1 MRRAVRALALSLALS
16 TSAFAQKDSPLELVR
31 SLRAN
36 GQFDL
41 AAQKLEE
48 LRAKPTGLSPDEV
61 QILPLELARIRLE
74 EASRETEDSR
84 RATLIGQARAAFEE
98 FTRNNPDHPMA
109 AQANVEIARLL
120 ALQAKGRLSR
130 ANRLESADA
139 KAREYTKIRPEFTKA
154 MARYQEA
161 IANLDGR
168 IQKLDE
174 ATAAKKDKESPL
186 AAELKRSK
194 AQAELDAVV
203 LQYELGQTFVGDDDR
218 KKRGEEMDK
227 AIKAFEK
234 LGGQYQDTR
243 IGFLA
248 RVWAF
253 QSRYSQGEEKAAGD
267 MNRYVSANRTHR
279 EAGDAVRLAA
289 YFAIQ
294 HTFEADRGKEGPEQ
308 KFLRTEQAADDWLSK
323 YPDAK
328 NTPEGLGARYR
339 RALMKEQRGLL
350 PPNARF
356 EESKPK
362 KDEPAGPR
370 KIVNLTAAGK
380 GLLEE
385 ANKHYKELAET
396 ENEYSDRAQRRRLTN
411 QLLMLEAEGK
421 GGDTPLRSINTL
433 EQGYLAAQIQL
444 ARIYDLEKSNQ
455 PADKRE
461 AEEKRRT
468 QLATQYLERGLRL
481 ATAKDT
487 PRDVFDAQML
497 LIRFLTQNERA
508 VEAAVLGEALARNNP
523 KVPKAALAAQLA
535 VYAYNTAL
543 ARLKSSGG
551 SDEAAEADVA
561 RIKRLALFADATWPN
576 DGPTDAIRHILAFY
590 QGNRDKDY
598 DAAWKTYSRIGTG
611 YPDLYQAR
619 REMAGALFYLV
630 RPEEKD
636 PKKYREALQKNIT
649 DRAQQWR
656 TTMSALESLPEPQ
669 ANAPAHEAESWAG
682 AKTMQAQLYYLAGDA
697 DRVQATVKQVVDGL
711 KRQTGLD
718 DKKRDDLAYT
728 ARVLH
733 YNALQSRAADYI
745 RGKEYAKVGEVLGK
759 ELEALK
765 ADLGQAAPADAP
777 PGFERMRQ
785 AQRGLLIAAMS
796 ASVQNKQADE
806 ASKLLDILQGAGGS
820 LEANLAVL
828 QQLVTAIRGQID
840 TLTKAGN
847 KAEADDLARNFTEFL
862 DKIRGDDTSKLA
874 PGVVVFLGQGYGAVD
889 QPARAA
895 ELFEQLINK
904 PFVNTAKTD
913 EEQRDAATKHET
925 QVRQWRFYQAQALRQ
940 AGGKPNFDKA
950 MALMQEVVG
959 DPVKKGA
966 KLGWGYRNL
975 TIRKE
980 YCRLLEDQGLFGAAG
995 QNWVKLASEFG
1006 GADRGGPPAP
1016 VKFLGLRPTILAYAQ
1031 AMDEAALAAF
1041 GVPAASSAGFDQG
1054 FKNVYPALAE
1064 RRNAQRQIYF
1074 DIFVEVQRCSAR
1086 SYSAPQ
1092 VVAKIK
1098 GGPDAANLKLAD
1110 VGQKLHELLARN
1122 EDVSPEIR
1130 EKIHDVLNQYPL
1142 ARKKFDELAAAGP
1155 KS

>member
-1 MRRAVRALALSLALS
+1 
-16 TSAFAQKDSPLELVR
+16 
-31 SLRAN
+31 
-36 GQFDL
+36 
-41 AAQKLEE
+41 
-48 LRAKPTGLSPDEV
+48 
-61 QILPLELARIRLE
+61 
-74 EASRETEDSR
+74 
-84 RATLIGQARAAFEE
+84 
-98 FTRNNPDHPMA
+98 
-109 AQANVEIARLL
+109 
-120 ALQAKGRLSR
+120 
-130 ANRLESADA
+130 
-139 KAREYTKIRPEFTKA
+139 
-154 MARYQEA
+154 
-161 IANLDGR
+161 
-168 IQKLDE
+168 
-174 ATAAKKDKESPL
+174 
-186 AAELKRSK
+186 
-194 AQAELDAVV
+194 
-203 LQYELGQTFVGDDDR
+203 
-218 KKRGEEMDK
+218 
-227 AIKAFEK
+227 
-234 LGGQYQDTR
+234 
-243 IGFLA
+243 
-248 RVWAF
+248 
-253 QSRYSQGEEKAAGD
+253 
-267 MNRYVSANRTHR
+267 
-279 EAGDAVRLAA
+279 
-289 YFAIQ
+289 
-294 HTFEADRGKEGPEQ
+294 
-308 KFLRTEQAADDWLSK
+308 
-323 YPDAK
+323 
-328 NTPEGLGARYR
+328 
-339 RALMKEQRGLL
+339 
-350 PPNARF
+350 
-356 EESKPK
+356 
-362 KDEPAGPR
+362 
-370 KIVNLTAAGK
+370 
-380 GLLEE
+380 
-385 ANKHYKELAET
+385 
-396 ENEYSDRAQRRRLTN
+396 
-411 QLLMLEAEGK
+411 
-421 GGDTPLRSINTL
+421 
-433 EQGYLAAQIQL
+433 
-444 ARIYDLEKSNQ
+444 
-455 PADKRE
+455 
-461 AEEKRRT
+461 
-468 QLATQYLERGLRL
+468 
-481 ATAKDT
+481 
-487 PRDVFDAQML
+487 VFDAQML

-551 SDEAAEADVA
+551 SDDAAEADVA

-785 AQRGLLIAAMS
+785 AQRGVLIAAMS
-796 ASVQNKQADE
+796 GYLQNKQADK
-806 ASKLLDILQGAGGS
+806 ASELLELLQASGGT
-820 LEANLAVL
+820 LEANLQVM
-828 QQLVTAIRGQID
+828 QQLVNAIRGQIEA
-840 TLTKAGN
+840 LTKAGN
-847 KAEADDLARNFTEFL
+847 KPEADDLSKSFTEFL
-862 DKIRGDDTSKLA
+862 DKLRGDDTSKLS
-874 PGVVVFLGQGYGAVD
+874 PGVVAFLGQGYGAVD
-889 QPARAA
+889 QHARAA
-895 ELFEQLINK
+895 ELFEQLIGK
-904 PFVNTAKTD
+904 PFANQ
-913 EEQRDAATKHET
+913 ENAAVEHEKV
-925 QVRQWRFYQAQALRQ
+925 VRQWKFFQAQSLRQ
-940 AGGKPNFDKA
+940 TGGKPNFDKA
-950 MALMQEVVG
+950 AALMQEIVG
-959 DPVKKGA
+959 DPIKKGA

-975 TIRKE
+975 AIRKE
-980 YCRLLEDQGLFGAAG
+980 YCRLLEDHGLFGAAG
-995 QNWVKLASEFG
+995 NNWVKLASEFG

-1031 AMDEAALAAF
+1031 AMDEAAFAAF
-1041 GVPAASSAGFDQG
+1041 GVLAASSAGFDQG

-1098 GGPDAANLKLAD
+1098 GGPDAANQKVAD

-1130 EKIHDVLNQYPL
+1130 EKIHDVLNQYPV